1 MPGPGASPKAGP
13 STGPTQ
19 LALALDHA
27 ESLAREDFLAGPS
40 NAAALSLIERW
51 PDWPSRTV
59 LLRGPEGS
67 GKSHLAAI
75 WARAAGA
82 RLLSP
87 QALDG
92 ADVPIALATG
102 ALVLESLAEGRFN
115 EAALFHLL
123 NLAREERA
131 FVLITARSSPAAW
144 RIEVPD
150 LVSRLRALPVVALEA
165 PDDALLRAVI
175 VKLFADRQLAVDE
188 SLVGF
193 LATRIERSFGAARA
207 AVARLD
213 REALRLKR
221 PVTRALAGELFRSP

>member
-1 MPGPGASPKAGP
+1 MPGASA
-13 STGPTQ
+13 TAERAPTQ

-27 ESLAREDFLAGPS
+27 ESLAREDFLPGPS
-40 NAAALSLIERW
+40 NAAALALIERW

-59 LLRGPEGS
+59 LLRGPEGA

-75 WARAAGA
+75 WAHQSGA
-82 RLLSP
+82 RTLSP
-87 QALDG
+87 RALDG
-92 ADVPIALATG
+92 GEVPVALATG
-102 ALVLESLAEGRFN
+102 ALVLENLAEGRFD

-131 FVLITARSSPAAW
+131 YVLITARSAPATW
-144 RIEVPD
+144 RIAVPD
-150 LVSRLRALPVVALEA
+150 LASRLRALPVVALET

-188 SLVGF
+188 ALVSF
-193 LATRIERSFGAARA
+193 LAARIERSFAGARA

-221 PVTRALAGELFRSP
+221 PVTRALAGELFREP

>member
-1 MPGPGASPKAGP
+1 MASANALASSGLHREPM
-13 STGPTQ
+13 Q

-27 ESLAREDFLAGPS
+27 ESHAREDFLEGPS
-40 NAAALSLIERW
+40 NAAALVLIERW

-67 GKSHLAAI
+67 GKTHLAAI

-82 RLLSP
+82 RTLSP
-87 QALDG
+87 RMLDS
-92 ADVPIALATG
+92 AEVPIALATG
-102 ALVLESLAEGRFN
+102 ALVLDNLAEDSFD

-131 FVLITARSSPAAW
+131 YVLITARTAPAGW
-144 RIEVPD
+144 RIGVAD
-150 LVSRLRALPVVALEA
+150 LASRLRALPVVALNA

-193 LATRIERSFGAARA
+193 LANRIERSFAAARE
-207 AVARLD
+207 AVRVLD
-213 REALRLKR
+213 GEALRLKR
-221 PVTRALAGELFRSP
+221 PVTRALAGDLFR